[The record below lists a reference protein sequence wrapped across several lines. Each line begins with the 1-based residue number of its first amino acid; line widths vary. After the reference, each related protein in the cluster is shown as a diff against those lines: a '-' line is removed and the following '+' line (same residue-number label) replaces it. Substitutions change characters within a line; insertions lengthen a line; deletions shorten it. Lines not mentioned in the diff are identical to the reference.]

1 MSLWETGEIITK
13 DKLNLKTLYIG
24 SSAPPNPVNGMV
36 WVDVSTT
43 PHLIKIY
50 RDGSWDVARG
60 APTDRVTAPP
70 LPEASDYQT
79 PTAASASSSA
89 PTLLQEIGNTGRV
102 IHSGGATRVGQRVY
116 AAYIGEWLRRVDFI
130 LYKYGSPTGTAYI
143 RVRRVDNDQIVAE
156 LASIN
161 VTTLPTTPTWF
172 SFTGFWSLPSSVDLR
187 FLVEYSGG
195 DANNYIA
202 TRQYNV
208 DAVAWG
214 CATRYDTAW
223 TDETN
228 VDAATRIYFTDA
240 VCAIDDIVD
249 SFWQPEPPNE
259 EGAWIRFDLG
269 SVLAG
274 VAGCRIY
281 WPSDA
286 NYRPQAYKIQAS
298 VDGSTWDDVVVEN
311 TQPPAGWVEYS
322 WIARAQTRYLRI
334 LILQHGSSG
343 TRVNEFDYYQ
353 SSIWRHGHRGD

>member
-1 MSLWETGEIITK
+1 M
-13 DKLNLKTLYIG
+13 
-24 SSAPPNPVNGMV
+24 
-36 WVDVSTT
+36 
-43 PHLIKIY
+43 
-50 RDGSWDVARG
+50 ARG
-60 APTDRVTAPP
+60 ADVDRVTAPP
-70 LPEASDYQT
+70 AAASDYQT
-79 PTAASASSSA
+79 PAAASASSSA
-89 PTLLQEIGNTGRV
+89 PTLLQEIENMSRL
-102 IHSGGATRVGQRVY
+102 IYSGEATRVGQRVY
-116 AAYIGEWLRRVDFI
+116 AAYTGEWLRRVDFK

-156 LASIN
+156 LGSID

-172 SFTGFWSLPSSVDLR
+172 SFTGFWSLPSGVDLR

-214 CATRYDTAW
+214 CATRYDTQW
-223 TDETN
+223 VDESN
-228 VDAATRIYFTDA
+228 VDSTIRIYFSDA
-240 VCAIDDIVD
+240 NGAIDDIID
-249 SFWQPEPPNE
+249 SFWQPNPPNE
-259 EGAWIRFDLG
+259 ANAWIRFDLG

-281 WPSDA
+281 WNDNA

-298 VDGSTWDDVVVEN
+298 VDGSTWDDLIVASS
-311 TQPPAGWVEYS
+311 QPPAGWVEYS
-322 WIARAQTRYLRI
+322 WIARPQTRYLRI

-353 SSIWRHGHRGD
+353 SNIWRHGHRGD